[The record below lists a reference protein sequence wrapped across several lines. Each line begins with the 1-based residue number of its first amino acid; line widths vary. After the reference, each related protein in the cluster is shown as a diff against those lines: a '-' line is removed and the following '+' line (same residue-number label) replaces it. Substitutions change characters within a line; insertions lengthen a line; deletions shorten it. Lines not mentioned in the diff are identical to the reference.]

1 LNFTE
6 EEKDNERRV
15 SVLLETW
22 MISNL
27 SQESSITVFV
37 KTVNKLSC
45 HILASD
51 GKMAANPVHA
61 TVNSPK
67 KIKSGAVSVTVIV
80 NAVL

>member
-1 LNFTE
+1 
-6 EEKDNERRV
+6 
-15 SVLLETW
+15 

-27 SQESSITVFV
+27 SQESSTTVFV
-37 KTVNKLSC
+37 KPVNKLPF

-51 GKMAANPVHA
+51 GKMAANPVDA

-67 KIKSGAVSVTVIV
+67 NIKSGAVSVTVIV